1 MVIAIIAL
9 SIACFVMF
17 SMLIQIRI
25 GSKNTVDQIQR
36 IKDQDTNN
44 LVNIELGM
52 GDSELINEINSLLKM
67 LREERIMY
75 NRKSHDIEQ
84 MMTNISHDLRT
95 PLTSALGYVHLA
107 QSDSIDAEEQ
117 KRELAITERRLR
129 RLEELIDQ
137 FFEFYKVISGEK
149 QPELGPVN
157 LIGLLEEAVSHYFD
171 DYNDRDRMIELNY
184 DKSKILIL
192 SNKGMMMRVF
202 DNLINNALKH
212 GQGTLYI
219 SASYE
224 YHEVKFTNA
233 TIDKQIDPEHI
244 FDEFYTTDISR
255 TTGSTGLGLA
265 IAKQFVELLGGSIT
279 AMLNND
285 QFEIT
290 LKLPG

>member
-265 IAKQFVELLGGSIT
+265 IAKQFVELLGGSIS

>member
-117 KRELAITERRLR
+117 KKELAITERRLR

-219 SASYE
+219 NASYE

-265 IAKQFVELLGGSIT
+265 IAKQFVELLGGSIS